1 MVFVSACVPSVSR
14 SLLEHCQQL
23 SSLRR
28 VFLLARW
35 IMARTLRCLGVASR
49 APFGDFVFLLNLL
62 KGSVVKSFR
71 GLVDVVSRRGWA
83 APVGVQRLALVAL
96 TAASLESRTDELR
109 HGIDRRARAC
119 VFSQSATPGT
129 LSAVFFFAARV
140 LAGKMARTLRC
151 LGMASRAPPDSFFVL
166 PKSVLQKSFSIFLN
180 VVSCR
185 GRALPSGTCS
195 SPWSCS
201 LDSGIAYVGRGGAV
215 SGKSRERN
223 AM

>member
-1 MVFVSACVPSVSR
+1 MVTMMVYLFIRRLVFYSSLVSLVPPPPLAGMCVRVLLLASKVTASPLAPWTCSR
-14 SLLEHCQQL
+14 SAFVCCC
-23 SSLRR
+23 
-28 VFLLARW
+28 VLAFGTSE
-35 IMARTLRCLGVASR
+35 TLREDSCPDHGSR
-49 APFGDFVFLLNLL
+49 
-62 KGSVVKSFR
+62 
-71 GLVDVVSRRGWA
+71 
-83 APVGVQRLALVAL
+83 
-96 TAASLESRTDELR
+96 E
-109 HGIDRRARAC
+109 RAC
-119 VFSQSATPGT
+119 VVSQSATLEA
-129 LSAVFFFAARV
+129 LSAVVFFAARV

-151 LGMASRAPPDSFFVL
+151 LGVASRAPPDSFFVL